1 MTLST
6 TRCKLFNSPEQHPE
20 NNGRVGRGDWQVRL
34 LK

>member
-6 TRCKLFNSPEQHPE
+6 TRCKLLNSPKQHAE